1 MSFPNRPN
9 CNGKLC
15 FICSGLT
22 MQATV
27 YYKLLISW
35 TSQKVKDTC
44 VTRNTFDF
52 KHGTVLTGLAYCLYR
67 FFNLTLL
74 SMHSFAKY

>member
-1 MSFPNRPN
+1 MIIGHVSISLAVYCISIFQMNQVLWKIMFF
-9 CNGKLC
+9 CT
-15 FICSGLT
+15 GLT
-22 MQATV
+22 MQANV

-52 KHGTVLTGLAYCLYR
+52 KHGI
-67 FFNLTLL
+67 F
-74 SMHSFAKY
+74 